1 MFKGSFTALI
11 TPFKDGKFDE
21 TSFRSLIDFQLKSGT
36 HGLVPTGTTGE
47 SPTLSHEEH
56 IRIVEVCIEQANK
69 KAPVIAGTGSNST
82 EEAIYLTKHAEKA
95 GADAALVVTPYYNKP
110 SQEGLLQHFTK
121 IANSVDIPIVIYNIP
136 GRSIVDMSNETMSK
150 LFDVKNIVGVKD
162 ATGDI
167 PRVYFTRS
175 EVGSEY
181 NMLSGDDSTTLAF
194 MTYGGHGAISVTSN
208 IAPKL
213 CSDFH
218 SLCMDKNFYEASL
231 INDKLMPL
239 HRALFLESSPG
250 PVKYAASK
258 LDLCSEEVRL
268 PVTKINNDTK
278 KIIDNALRH
287 ASLIK

>member
-21 TSFRSLIDFQLKSGT
+21 ASFRSLIDFQLKSGT

-150 LFDVKNIVGVKD
+150 LFEIKNIVGVKD

-175 EVGSEY
+175 EVGNEY

-208 IAPKL
+208 VAPKL

>member
-69 KAPVIAGTGSNST
+69 KVPVIAGTGSNST

-136 GRSIVDMSNETMSK
+136 GRSIVDMNNETMSK
-150 LFDVKNIVGVKD
+150 LFEIENIIGVKD

-167 PRVYFTRS
+167 PRVYFTRN
-175 EVGSEY
+175 EVGNEY

-218 SLCMDKNFYEASL
+218 NLCMGKNFYDASL

-258 LDLCSEEVRL
+258 LDLCLEEVRL
-268 PVTKINNDTK
+268 PVTTINNDTK

>member
-150 LFDVKNIVGVKD
+150 LFEIKNIVGVKD

-175 EVGSEY
+175 EVGNEY

>member
-21 TSFRSLIDFQLKSGT
+21 ASFRSLIDFQLKSGT

-69 KAPVIAGTGSNST
+69 KVPVIAGTGSNST

-150 LFDVKNIVGVKD
+150 LFEIKNIVGVKD

-175 EVGSEY
+175 EVGNEY

>member
-21 TSFRSLIDFQLKSGT
+21 ASFRSLIDFQLESGT

-110 SQEGLLQHFTK
+110 SQEGLLQHYTK

-150 LFDVKNIVGVKD
+150 LFEVKNIVGVKD